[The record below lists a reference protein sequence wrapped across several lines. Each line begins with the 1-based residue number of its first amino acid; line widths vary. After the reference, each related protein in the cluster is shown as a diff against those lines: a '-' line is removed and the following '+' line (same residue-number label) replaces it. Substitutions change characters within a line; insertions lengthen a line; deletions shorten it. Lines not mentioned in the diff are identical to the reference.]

1 MPAGVARE
9 EQTDT
14 TRERKNMMTQKEQ
27 GSPMRDF
34 LERIAAAQDE
44 HGHGNLSVHRHVLR
58 HGRSFVSQ
66 NLTTE
71 EQEYIDR
78 CGWREHEIRQCYH
91 NAQMTALTMPGQK
104 GMNLLYAEGFVGLG
118 MEYGVAHAWLSLNG
132 KVVDTTLRTQK
143 GNDQT
148 RVMGVIPEGWEYL
161 GVELDPHECMH
172 SMEHGRMGPLLD
184 DWQCGWRLVR
194 AGQPAS

>member
-91 NAQMTALTMPGQK
+91 NAQMTALTMPGT
-104 GMNLLYAEGFVGLG
+104 EGNESPVCRGLRG
-118 MEYGVAHAWLSLNG
+118 PGYGV
-132 KVVDTTLRTQK
+132 R
-143 GNDQT
+143 
-148 RVMGVIPEGWEYL
+148 GWPTP
-161 GVELDPHECMH
+161 G
-172 SMEHGRMGPLLD
+172 
-184 DWQCGWRLVR
+184 
-194 AGQPAS
+194 

>member
-1 MPAGVARE
+1 M
-9 EQTDT
+9 
-14 TRERKNMMTQKEQ
+14 TRTEK
-27 GSPMRDF
+27 GSPLRDF
-34 LERIAAAQDE
+34 LARIASVQEE
-44 HGHGNLSVHRHVLR
+44 HGHGSLSVHAHVLR

-66 NLTTE
+66 NLTPE

-91 NAQMTALTMPGQK
+91 NAQMTALTMPGQE

-118 MEYGVAHAWLSLNG
+118 MEYGVEHAWLSLNG

-143 GNDQT
+143 ENDQA

-194 AGQPAS
+194 AGQPAG